1 MGVSKTN
8 SSQLAMLALLK
19 AAPIVIL
26 VVGFGNLSVLEAG
39 LK

>member
-1 MGVSKTN
+1 
-8 SSQLAMLALLK
+8 MLALLK